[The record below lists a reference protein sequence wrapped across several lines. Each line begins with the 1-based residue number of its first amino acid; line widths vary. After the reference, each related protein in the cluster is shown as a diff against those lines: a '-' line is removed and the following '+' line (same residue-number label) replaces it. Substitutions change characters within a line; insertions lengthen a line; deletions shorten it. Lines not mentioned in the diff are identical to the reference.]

1 VSARGGRSPRLAWR
15 VLDRDAIATAQDAGC
30 ACPGRHGKPTRP
42 GSVLVY
48 DLTQMDAPDRLPAAL
63 AAIDAANAEDPN
75 RVLGEDGQPIA
86 SELLYGQRMS
96 RWLDRLYPDA
106 PEPLKLAAR
115 AQHVRR
121 WEVPRDRYP
130 MDRAGY
136 HRWRT
141 GLYTFHADTAAGL
154 LRAVGYDEPIVERV
168 RFLIRKERLKA
179 DPDTQALEDTICLVF
194 LENYFAEFSA
204 KHDADK
210 VVTILRRT
218 WAKMSPVGRE
228 AALRLDLSPAA
239 AALVGRALSPD
250 AAQPRDDGNAAG

>member
-1 VSARGGRSPRLAWR
+1 VDTPS
-15 VLDRDAIATAQDAGC
+15 DRFAAAI
-30 ACPGRHGKPTRP
+30 
-42 GSVLVY
+42 S
-48 DLTQMDAPDRLPAAL
+48 
-63 AAIDAANAEDPN
+63 AIDAANARDPH
-75 RVLGEDGQPIA
+75 RVPGDDGQPVA

-96 RWLDRLYPDA
+96 RWLNRLYPDA

-115 AQHVRR
+115 AQHIRR

-141 GLYTFHADTAAGL
+141 GLYTFHADAAAAI
-154 LRAVGYDEPIVERV
+154 LRAVGYDEATVERV

-194 LENYFAEFSA
+194 LENYFAGFA
-204 KHDADK
+204 PKHEADK
-210 VVTILRRT
+210 VIVILRRT

-228 AALRLDLSPAA
+228 AALKLPLPPAA
-239 AALVGRALSPD
+239 GELVARALAPD
-250 AAQPRDDGNAAG
+250 PA